1 MKVALMAEA
10 GGIGNDEPRNRIA
23 RPTNRP
29 WELTAPKRQKKMTIS
44 AQPIA
49 AFAALRRARA
59 LPALFGLAVLTLA
72 APPCAAAATPAK
84 SIRAYDGTWSVIFA
98 TQAGNCSSTNSAPF
112 TVSGG
117 RLSSAGG
124 GKVTGGINPAG
135 TVSVRISVG
144 LSVANGSG
152 RLVGNSGAG
161 RWSGIISGD
170 RCSGSWQA
178 TRS

>member
-1 MKVALMAEA
+1 MK
-10 GGIGNDEPRNRIA
+10 
-23 RPTNRP
+23 
-29 WELTAPKRQKKMTIS
+29 IS
-44 AQPIA
+44 AQSSA
-49 AFAALRRARA
+49 AFASYRRPPA
-59 LPALFGLAVLTLA
+59 LPAIFALAVLALA
-72 APPCAAAATPAK
+72 AEPCAAAATPAK
-84 SIRAYDGTWSVIFA
+84 SIRAYDGTWNVIFA

-112 TVSGG
+112 TVSSG

-135 TVSVRISVG
+135 VVSVRISVG

-170 RCSGSWQA
+170 RCSGTWQA